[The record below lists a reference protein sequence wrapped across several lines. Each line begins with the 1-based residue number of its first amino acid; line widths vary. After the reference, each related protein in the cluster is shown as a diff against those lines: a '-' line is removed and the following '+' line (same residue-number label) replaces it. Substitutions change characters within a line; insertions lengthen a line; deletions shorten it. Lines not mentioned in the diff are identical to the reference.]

1 MPRGAPLRLR
11 CFPRYDGCFCRAL
24 SWYLYAI
31 EVGAKMKQKRT
42 LKYYP
47 KDNVLY
53 VRLQARGEAK
63 SVEIEPG
70 VTAELNKGGELI
82 GIEILDASVYLRKL
96 IQDRLEPRLRHRLA
110 S

>member
-1 MPRGAPLRLR
+1 MKKIHYTDYFSARLEFREIPREIVE
-11 CFPRYDGCFCRAL
+11 
-24 SWYLYAI
+24 AI
-31 EVGAKMKQKRT
+31 MKQKGT
-42 LKYYP
+42 MKYYP
-47 KDNVLY
+47 KDDVLY
-53 VRLQARGEAK
+53 VMLQAGEEAK